1 MPVMDYDCSWGRN
14 QSLQKEVV
22 MSIADNII
30 AERIGKIFD
39 PAFLKI
45 VPNEKIRDIALIQ
58 VHNEIAKAKADLAA
72 LESVAKSITDIK
84 VQK

>member
-1 MPVMDYDCSWGRN
+1 
-14 QSLQKEVV
+14 
-22 MSIADNII
+22 MSISESII

-45 VPNEKIRDIALIQ
+45 VPVDKIRDIALIQ

-72 LESVAKSITDIK
+72 LESVAKSISEIK
-84 VQK
+84 LQK